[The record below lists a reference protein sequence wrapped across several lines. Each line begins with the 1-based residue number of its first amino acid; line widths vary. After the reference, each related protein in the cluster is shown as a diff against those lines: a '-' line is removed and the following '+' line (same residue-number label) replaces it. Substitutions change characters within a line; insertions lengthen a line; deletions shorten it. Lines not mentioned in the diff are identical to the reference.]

1 MSERTWGDLPIPNI
15 YKELKGEF
23 VTFNEE
29 EEYLECKY
37 PIQEKYFNPMNTT
50 LGGIIDSFMDCT
62 MGPLSF
68 LLGEMVVTKTFTA
81 YNEEV
86 QSKIYNV
93 KPGLTGIG
101 SIIFRD
107 EESIIS
113 AITDED
119 PHEFYKRVIAPYK
132 GELEMWY
139 QSNNSFFL
147 DLQLIFMTAWVIL
160 VPTSKLYERWFND
173 LPQRSF

>member
-1 MSERTWGDLPIPNI
+1 MSERTWGDLPTPNI

-23 VTFNEE
+23 VTFNEK

-81 YNEEV
+81 KYIRPINNSTV
-86 QSKIYNV
+86 FVHV
-93 KPGLTGIG
+93 KAWRDSVNDQG
-101 SIIFRD
+101 SIYKAELYLDD
-107 EESIIS
+107 E
-113 AITDED
+113 
-119 PHEFYKRVIAPYK
+119 KIAAVAEGLFVSPK
-132 GELEMWY
+132 
-139 QSNNSFFL
+139 N
-147 DLQLIFMTAWVIL
+147 
-160 VPTSKLYERWFND
+160 
-173 LPQRSF
+173 